1 MKENQSRFPLSTFW
15 IVLGILLLT
24 AGIQM
29 GLLVGMD
36 RAGWTPI
43 VETHVMLL
51 YWLGAA
57 ALLTWL
63 IRLRMKAAYDKPVQ
77 AISEA
82 TKRVAHGDFT
92 VRIPPIHEEEG
103 KEDYL
108 DFMIRDLNAMIAEL
122 SSIETLKTDFVSNVS
137 HELKTPLAAIN
148 NYASLLSAPGLDEET
163 RREYARAVADAS
175 SRLSVLITNILR
187 LNRLD
192 NHKLAPKREEF
203 DLGGQLTECLLTFE
217 NVWSDK
223 GIDIEP
229 DIADDVKVT
238 SDPELLSVVWNNL
251 LSNAFK
257 FTESGGVVGITLKEE
272 NGMDGSRAIVTVSDT
287 GCGMSAD
294 TARHIFDRFYQ
305 GDTSHATEGNGL
317 GLALVKR
324 IADLLGAE
332 VEVESE
338 EGRGTTFTVR
348 LRSAE

>member
-1 MKENQSRFPLSTFW
+1 MKGNQSRFPLSTFW

-43 VETHVMLL
+43 VETHVMLF

-92 VRIPPIHEEEG
+92 VRIPPIHEDGG

-122 SSIETLKTDFVSNVS
+122 SSIETLKT
-137 HELKTPLAAIN
+137 PLAAIN
-148 NYASLLSAPGLDEET
+148 NYASLLSAPGLDEGT

-332 VEVESE
+332 VTVESE
-338 EGRGTTFTVR
+338 EGRGTKFIVR
-348 LRSAE
+348 LAK